1 MFFLFLHLYS
11 LFICI
16 QNLLKCDWLAPRLK
30 LTRKTETRKIEEIS
44 PDKTAVVPLLL
55 TALGLVG
62 CNKESWIMS
71 VTSFFFFPADPCQA
85 TAVQKLILLQFIKNV
100 NFSYP
105 HKGKA
110 ANKVISPQV

>member
-62 CNKESWIMS
+62 CNKES
-71 VTSFFFFPADPCQA
+71 
-85 TAVQKLILLQFIKNV
+85 
-100 NFSYP
+100 
-105 HKGKA
+105 
-110 ANKVISPQV
+110 